1 MSFFTRAPHTPAEG
15 SVSTRVLLR
24 AEEEALIAE
33 AAKLSAD
40 DESSCDASGTRRS
53 LSQYGPPAP
62 MQRLVAR
69 DLPFHQSSNSLRVRH
84 QASDRTKH
92 HQHALIFPLRFF
104 HWYM

>member
-1 MSFFTRAPHTPAEG
+1 MSFFTRAPHTPAER
-15 SVSTRVLLR
+15 SVSTRVLLL
-24 AEEEALIAE
+24 AEEEALIEE

-40 DESSCDASGTRRS
+40 DASSCDASGTRRS
-53 LSQYGPPAP
+53 LSQSGPPAP